1 MCRLWRNLSFP
12 KALWP
17 LVTPTVLVET
27 FEQGQL
33 IHSFVDNPS
42 NPHNAELANIGRD
55 CYLKMLLNDNFIHAG
70 AHSCQAAHVTTQ
82 GASAGTHGICM
93 CTSHRRFHCA
103 CMHALAFFACLV
115 TRGRHAVHTA

>member
-1 MCRLWRNLSFP
+1 MPHTILVSDLRACRLWRNLSFP

-33 IHSFVDNPS
+33 IHSFVDNPN
-42 NPHNAELANIGRD
+42 NPHNVELANIGRD

-70 AHSCQAAHVTTQ
+70 VWLAATLLLRLHN
-82 GASAGTHGICM
+82 S
-93 CTSHRRFHCA
+93 
-103 CMHALAFFACLV
+103 
-115 TRGRHAVHTA
+115 